1 MREREGGGGRGKER
15 EGGEGRRWEREGGGG
30 RGREGVGEGE
40 RVGGEMSWHAMKRE
54 GSATLLLN
62 FKCLFQ

>member
-15 EGGEGRRWEREGGGG
+15 EGEGG
-30 RGREGVGEGE
+30 RGKEVEGVGEGE

-54 GSATLLLN
+54 GSANLLLN